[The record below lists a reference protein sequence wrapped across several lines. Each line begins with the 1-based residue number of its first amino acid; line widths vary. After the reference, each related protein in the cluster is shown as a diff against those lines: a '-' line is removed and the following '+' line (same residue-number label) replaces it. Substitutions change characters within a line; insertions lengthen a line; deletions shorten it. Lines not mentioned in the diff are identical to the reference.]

1 MHRAPCELVLSAT
14 VSYATAYHGSLGHT
28 DEGVIL
34 SSSTAH
40 ASLRLLRTCAMSAL
54 QLAVC
59 QHMEMRGHLFCQSK
73 CQHRQ
78 RVCLNLVK
86 LKRVEPVKDVVAESP
101 TSRKVQCKTRSR
113 SRSQAPLRHSIL
125 PASMRQILREHSL
138 HRELNNRCSDRGV
151 RDLVPCTRVV
161 GFPSF
166 ALQSPSNASRRG
178 VFHLKLA
185 SRHA

>member
-1 MHRAPCELVLSAT
+1 MRTAAAFAALYTRRPVHMLRVCRARQCIARHAELVLSAT

-28 DEGVIL
+28 DGGVIL

-40 ASLRLLRTCAMSAL
+40 ASLRLLRTCAISAL

-86 LKRVEPVKDVVAESP
+86 VKRVEPEKDVVAERP
-101 TSRKVQCKTRSR
+101 ISRKVKAQDTVAI
-113 SRSQAPLRHSIL
+113 SQPSAAPPFD
-125 PASMRQILREHSL
+125 PASFHAT
-138 HRELNNRCSDRGV
+138 NF
-151 RDLVPCTRVV
+151 TR
-161 GFPSF
+161 
-166 ALQSPSNASRRG
+166 AQSAQR
-178 VFHLKLA
+178 A
-185 SRHA
+185 